1 MQKRSLNFLS
11 ISTSLA
17 DPPGT
22 RTAPGVSPSKAKRE
36 FRTMK
41 RTAIAAAALVLL
53 SSAKIASAQAVATS
67 ATDHEKT
74 VERLEHQ
81 LRELTISRER
91 DERRIREL
99 EEGIQAPTSASADS
113 APAEERGAFSWTG
126 QGNLLN
132 PQITAFLDI
141 GGSWSSDGDNAARNR
156 FNFREAELD
165 LRAAVTPR
173 ADGVLTLAFGEQVEN
188 PFGTPEVRTVF
199 EVEEGYLDVHTLP
212 FDLALRAGKFR
223 SAFGRNNLLH
233 LHDLPQVTRPL
244 ANQAFFGPEG
254 IASVGASLSW
264 IVPNPWDQYIE
275 FSTDVVNA
283 DSASESPVVA
293 IPGADNPAVL
303 SHLKFFE
310 DVGETGSVELGTSF
324 LYSRASGGFEDGFTL
339 GADATYHWLD
349 PARPDFR
356 SFLLQGELFWS
367 RSSFSDGSRGDDW
380 GLYVFGQFQLARS
393 WYTGV
398 RYDYTEYPGLDDR
411 RGTDADWAISPYV
424 TWYLF
429 ESLRLRLEYQHLER
443 DHPHR
448 APTEDSILLGL
459 TFYIGAHPPHPY
471 WVNR

>member
-1 MQKRSLNFLS
+1 MRR
-11 ISTSLA
+11 A
-17 DPPGT
+17 
-22 RTAPGVSPSKAKRE
+22 
-36 FRTMK
+36 
-41 RTAIAAAALVLL
+41 AIAAAALALL
-53 SSAKIASAQAVATS
+53 GSAQIARAQATATS
-67 ATDHEKT
+67 AVDIEEL
-74 VERLEHQ
+74 VERLEEQ
-81 LRELTISRER
+81 LGELKIARET
-91 DERRIREL
+91 DERRIRDL
-99 EEGIQAPTSASADS
+99 EERIQQLSAASSDTL
-113 APAEERGAFSWTG
+113 PAEERTGFSWTG

-141 GGSWSSDGDNAARNR
+141 GGSWSNDHDNAARNR

-173 ADGVLTLAFGEQVEN
+173 ADGVLILAFAERIED
-188 PFGTPEVRTVF
+188 PFGTAEVGIEF
-199 EVEEGYLDVHTLP
+199 EVEEGYLDVHTMP

-223 SAFGRNNLLH
+223 SAFGRSNLLH
-233 LHDLPQVTRPL
+233 LHDLPQLTRPL

-254 IASVGASLSW
+254 IASVGVSLSW
-264 IVPNPWDQYIE
+264 IVPNPWDRYIE
-275 FSTDVVNA
+275 LSADVLNA

-303 SHLKFFE
+303 SHLKFFQ

-339 GADATYHWLD
+339 GADATYQWFD

-356 SFLLQGELFWS
+356 SFLLQGEFFWS
-367 RSSFSDGSRGDDW
+367 RSDYPDGSRGDDW
-380 GLYVFGQFQLARS
+380 GLYVFGQFQFAHN

-398 RYDYTEYPGLDDR
+398 RYDYTEFPGLEL
-411 RGTDADWAISPYV
+411 GADWALSPYV

-443 DHPHR
+443 DHPGR
-448 APTEDSILLGL
+448 APSEDAILLGL